1 MNRLFIA
8 ITTLGLSITYPAIA
22 SAKQIV
28 TPTISDN
35 SLNKVINQER
45 NISNFSLS
53 STSNK
58 KQLIARSVARLN
70 FSWRTAHNLELAAV
84 AINFIMTAKTPD
96 VVALGLLLLSGHDI
110 YLVRARLHNTGNVPL
125 RVYPQN
131 IKVYYGNKYTSA
143 IAIPDNRFLQPDIL
157 EPNYYIDKP
166 VIFIAPYGL
175 NLLRDV
181 RMGYRDSS
189 IKVIND

>member
-1 MNRLFIA
+1 MNKLFIV
-8 ITTLGLSITYPAIA
+8 ITALGLSITYPAIA

-28 TPTISDN
+28 TPKISDN
-35 SLNKVINQER
+35 SVNKVIDKER
-45 NISNFSLS
+45 NISEFSLS

-70 FSWRTAHNLELAAV
+70 FSWRIAPTDLAAV
-84 AINFIMTAKTPD
+84 AINLIMTAKTPD
-96 VVALGLLLLSGHDI
+96 LAALVLLLLSGQDL
-110 YLVRARLHNTGNVPL
+110 YVVRVRIHNTGNVPL

-143 IAIPDNRFLQPDIL
+143 IAIPDNRFFQPDIL
-157 EPNYYIDKP
+157 QPNYYIDKP

-175 NLLRDV
+175 NLIRDV